1 MSKRKTTVYIDEDLL
16 RAARVFAARGGKR
29 DSEVIEDAL
38 RGHLGIEALE
48 RIWSRSDLTE
58 EEALALAYEA
68 VHESRRATA
77 AATPALTER
86 ESEILGLIAFG
97 IDRTEIAERLDI
109 PESDIEAAMASAFDK
124 LDRDLHLRVPRQQ
137 TGERSSGR

>member
-16 RAARVFAARGGKR
+16 RAARVFAARAGKR

-38 RGHLGIEALE
+38 RAHLGIEALE

-77 AATPALTER
+77 GAHLALTER
-86 ESEILGLIAFG
+86 ESEVLAMIAFG
-97 IDRTEIAERLDI
+97 NGRGEIAERLDI
-109 PESDIEAAMASAFDK
+109 SENEIEAAMSSAFDK
-124 LDRDLHLRVPRQQ
+124 LHRDRHLREPREQVP
-137 TGERSSGR
+137 EPSSDR